1 MKGVI
6 ATCLEEMVKEKSGTN
21 RWGDIL
27 EEAGLER
34 DTVFLAGQNLNER
47 LVLQLFGLTGEAMGL
62 SSVETAEAFGDYWVN
77 VFAPKT
83 YGFYYAGVE
92 TARQFLLKMDEVH
105 TAVTRN
111 IRDAHP
117 PRFGYEWK
125 DERTLMIE
133 YQSKRGLIDLLIGLI
148 KGVGRYYGENLQVRK
163 VGATTVEV
171 VFSQ

>member
-6 ATCLEEMVKEKSGTN
+6 AICLEEMAKEKIGMD

-34 DTVFLAGQNLNER
+34 SKVFLAGQNVSDR
-47 LVLQLFGLTGEAMGL
+47 LVLRLFGLTGKAMGL

-92 TARQFLLKMDEVH
+92 TARQFLLKMDQVH
-105 TAVTRN
+105 LAVTRN
-111 IRDAHP
+111 IQDAHP
-117 PRFGYEWK
+117 PRFEYEWK
-125 DERTLMIE
+125 DERTLIIE
-133 YQSKRGLIDLLIGLI
+133 YQSKRELIDLLIGLI

-163 VGATTVEV
+163 VGAARVEV
-171 VFSQ
+171 VFP